1 MTRSTLLA
9 ALLLAA
15 ALPAALPSG
24 AAARDARLVHRA
36 FNADEVVRVE
46 GRLGV
51 QASIAF
57 ADDEHIENVAVG
69 DANTWQ
75 ITPNK
80 RANLLFVKPLAARA
94 QTNMT
99 VVTDKRTYFF
109 DLVAAPGGSPLYVL
123 RFTYPD
129 EPRPAPRLAAAPAVM
144 SDVEAQAA
152 SGAVTEKPADPAE
165 LNFAWV
171 PRGSSTLLPARI
183 YDDGQA
189 TFLSW
194 ATGKPIPAILVRNEK
209 GAEGP
214 VNFAVRS
221 DVIVIDGVPQ
231 TIVLRSGRDLATLEN
246 RGSARKPGAVPVIAP
261 AVQAAPQT
269 AVATPVTA
277 LPAALAASA
286 SPEGN

>member
-1 MTRSTLLA
+1 MIRSTLLA
-9 ALLLAA
+9 AALLASTVA
-15 ALPAALPSG
+15 PAQ
-24 AAARDARLVHRA
+24 ARDARLVHRGY
-36 FNADEVVRVE
+36 NPDEVVRVQ

-57 ADDEHIENVAVG
+57 AEDEHIENVAVG
-69 DANTWQ
+69 DSNAWQ

-99 VVTDKRTYFF
+99 VVTDRRTYFF
-109 DLVAAPGGSPLYVL
+109 DLVSAPGGAPLYVL

-129 EPRPAPRLAAAPAVM
+129 EPKPEVRPAVTAPAAM
-144 SDVEAQAA
+144 NEVEAQAV
-152 SGAVTEKPADPAE
+152 SGGVVEKPAVPAE
-165 LNFAWV
+165 LNFAWTR
-171 PRGSSTLLPARI
+171 RGSAKILPARI

-194 ATGKPIPAILVRNEK
+194 AAGAQIPAILVRNEK

-231 TIVLRSGRDLATLEN
+231 TILLRSGRDMATLEN
-246 RGSARKPGAVPVIAP
+246 RGAPRKPGAVPPVA
-261 AVQAAPQT
+261 AAPQGAT
-269 AVATPVTA
+269 AQPG
-277 LPAALAASA
+277 
-286 SPEGN
+286 GN